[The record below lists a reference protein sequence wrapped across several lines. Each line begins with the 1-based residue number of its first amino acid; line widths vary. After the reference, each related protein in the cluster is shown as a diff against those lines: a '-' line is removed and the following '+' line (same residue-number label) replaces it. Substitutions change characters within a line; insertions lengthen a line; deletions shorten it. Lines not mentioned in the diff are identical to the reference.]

1 MARGMYWTCEFGSN
15 HDHGERCDCQD
26 DQMVNN
32 NSAARKYAAPAAVSA
47 GARGRVGDI
56 PAGVLSGG
64 AARRRQA

>member
-56 PAGVLSGG
+56 PAGFVSGG
-64 AARRRQA
+64 AAGRRQA

>member
-15 HDHGERCDCQD
+15 HDHGERCDCQE
-26 DQMVNN
+26 DQMVN
-32 NSAARKYAAPAAVSA
+32 NSAARKYADAAAVNA
-47 GARGRVGDI
+47 GAWSRAGDI